1 MNSVMPT
8 LQDILSTMDYGPS
21 PESQK
26 EALAWLDQ
34 HQRRFG
40 LFINNTWTDSHDS
53 FASNNP
59 ADGKELAQLTQASA
73 QEVDQAVQAAR
84 AAQPAWAALGGHG
97 RAKVLYALARL
108 LQKHSRLFAVLETL
122 DNGKTIR
129 ETRDVDLPLAARHFY
144 YHAGWAQLQADEFA
158 AYRAVGVV
166 GQIVPW
172 NFPLLMLAW
181 KIAPALAAGNT
192 VVFKPA
198 EFTSLT
204 ALLFAEMCQRA
215 GVPPGVV
222 NIVTGDGRVGEAI
235 VNHPDINKLAFTGST
250 EVGRLIRKATAGS
263 GKKLSL
269 ELGGKSP
276 YIVFDDADL
285 DAAVEGLVDSIWFNQ
300 GQVCCAGSRLLVQ
313 ESVQTRFLAKVK
325 ARMDKL
331 RVGSPLDKSM
341 DMGSLVDPVQLQRIT
356 GLVESA
362 RAEGCEIWQAPC
374 ELPSHGSWYPPT
386 LITGASTSAVVAQ
399 AEIFGPVLVAMSFRT
414 PVEAV
419 QLANNT
425 VYGLAACVWSESI
438 SLALD
443 VAPQLKAGVV
453 WINTANQ
460 FDAAC
465 GFGGYRE
472 SGFGRE
478 GGREGMLEYLTPLA
492 EDARPAAPLLPVPV
506 SGQGGVAG
514 RNASEAGAIDRTAKM
529 YIGGK
534 QARPDGA
541 YSRPIHAA
549 DGSLLT
555 EVGEGNR
562 KDIRNAVEAAHK
574 AAAWATAS
582 AHNRAQVLYYIAEN
596 LSARADEFAARLAAM
611 TGANDSAREVQASIE
626 RLFYYA
632 AWADKYD
639 GLAHQPPMH
648 GITVALNEPLGV
660 IGIICPSE
668 APLLGFVSLVAPALA
683 LGNRVVAVPSEA
695 HPLSATDLYQVLD
708 TSDLPGGALNIVT
721 GSADELVRVLASHSD
736 VDAVWRHDGS
746 AAGCAEVERL
756 SAESLKRT
764 WVSGGRGRDWH
775 DTSQSAGRTVLAHAS
790 QVKNIWI
797 PYGA

>member
-1 MNSVMPT
+1 MPT
-8 LQDILSTMDYGPS
+8 IKEILQTMDYGPA
-21 PESQK
+21 PESTK
-26 EALAWLDQ
+26 EANAWLDQ
-34 HQRRFG
+34 HGRRFG
-40 LFINNTWTDSHDS
+40 LFIDGAWTDAAST
-53 FASNNP
+53 FATSNP
-59 ADGKELAQLTQASA
+59 ADASELAQVTQASA
-73 QEVDQAVQAAR
+73 DDVERAVQAAR
-84 AAQPAWAALGGHG
+84 RAQPGWVAMGGHG
-97 RAKVLYALARL
+97 RARVMYALARL

-129 ETRDVDLPLAARHFY
+129 ETRDADLPLAARHFY
-144 YHAGWAQLQADEFA
+144 HHAGWAQLQSEEFA
-158 AYRAVGVV
+158 DYRAVGVV

-198 EFTSLT
+198 EFTPLT
-204 ALLFAEMCQRA
+204 ALLFAEICQQA
-215 GVPPGVV
+215 GVPAGVV
-222 NIVTGDGRVGEAI
+222 NIVTGDGAVGEAI
-235 VNHPDINKLAFTGST
+235 VNHPGIDKLAFTGST
-250 EVGRLIRKATAGS
+250 EVGRIIRKATAGT

-276 YIVFDDADL
+276 FIVFDDADL

-313 ESVQTRFLAKVK
+313 ESVYDRFIAKVK
-325 ARMDKL
+325 ARMQNL
-331 RVGSPLDKSM
+331 RVGSPLDKSN
-341 DMGSLVDPVQLQRIT
+341 DIGALVDPIQQQRIHA
-356 GLVESA
+356 LVESA
-362 RAEGCEIWQAPC
+362 RTEGCEVWQPACEAPTA
-374 ELPSHGSWYPPT
+374 GSWYLPT
-386 LITGASTSAVVAQ
+386 LITGASTSAAVAQ

-414 PVEAV
+414 PSEAV

-443 VAPQLKAGVV
+443 VAPQIKAGVV

-465 GFGGYRE
+465 GFGGYKE

-478 GGREGMLEYLTPLA
+478 GGKEGMYEYLTPLS
-492 EDARPAAPLLPVPV
+492 EDARPAAP
-506 SGQGGVAG
+506 VAPEKG
-514 RNASEAGAIDRTAKM
+514 RVKASEEGSPFAVDRTAKL

-541 YSRPIHAA
+541 YSRAINGANGAFLA
-549 DGSLLT
+549 D
-555 EVGEGNR
+555 VGEGNR

-574 AAAWATAS
+574 AAGWSKAT
-582 AHNRAQVLYYIAEN
+582 AHNRAQVLYYMAEN
-596 LSARADEFAARLAAM
+596 LAIRADEFAQRIAAQ
-611 TGANDSAREVQASIE
+611 TGSKDAAREVQASIE
-626 RLFYYA
+626 RLFYWA
-632 AWADKYD
+632 AWCDKYD
-639 GLAHQPPMH
+639 GQAHQPPMH
-648 GITVALNEPLGV
+648 GITVALNEPVGV
-660 IGIICPSE
+660 IGIICPNE
-668 APLLGFVSLVAPALA
+668 NPLLGFISLVAPALA

-721 GSADELVRVLASHSD
+721 GSASELARTLASHSD

-746 AAGCAEVERL
+746 LEGCAEVERL

-764 WVSGGRGRDWH
+764 WVGGAKGRDWF
-775 DTSQSAGRTVLAHAS
+775 DAKQACGRTVLQHAS
-790 QVKNIWI
+790 QVKNVWI
-797 PYGA
+797 PYGV

>member
-1 MNSVMPT
+1 MPT
-8 LQDILSTMDYGPS
+8 INEILTTMDYGPA

-26 EALAWLDQ
+26 EAQAWLDQ
-34 HQRRFG
+34 HERRFG
-40 LFINNTWTDSHDS
+40 LFIDNAWTAPAQT

-59 ADGKELAQLTQASA
+59 ADGKELARLTQATSA
-73 QEVDQAVQAAR
+73 DVDRAVDAAR
-84 AAQPAWAALGGHG
+84 RAQPGWVALGGHG
-97 RAKVLYALARL
+97 RARVLYALARL

-129 ETRDVDLPLAARHFY
+129 ETRDADLPLAARHFY
-144 YHAGWAQLQADEFA
+144 HHAGWAQLQSEEFA
-158 AYRAVGVV
+158 DYRAVGVV

-172 NFPLLMLAW
+172 NFPLLMLSW

-198 EFTSLT
+198 EFTSLS
-204 ALLFAEMCQRA
+204 ALLFAQICQQA

-235 VNHPDINKLAFTGST
+235 VNHPGIDKLAFTGST

-276 YIVFDDADL
+276 FIVFDDADL

-313 ESVQTRFLAKVK
+313 ESVEERFLAKVR
-325 ARMDKL
+325 ARMENL
-331 RVGSPLDKSM
+331 RLGSPLDKSM
-341 DMGSLVDPVQLQRIT
+341 DVGALVDPVQQQRIH
-356 GLVESA
+356 GLVEEA
-362 RAEGCEIWQAPC
+362 RAEGCTIWQPAC
-374 ELPSHGSWYPPT
+374 DLPASGSWFLPT
-386 LITGASTSAVVAQ
+386 LITGASTSAAVAQ

-414 PVEAV
+414 PAEAV

-443 VAPQLKAGVV
+443 VAPQIKAGVV

-478 GGREGMLEYLTPLA
+478 GGREGMVEYLTPIS
-492 EDARPAAPLLPVPV
+492 EDARPAAPVAV
-506 SGQGGVAG
+506 EKGKARGAESGTPF
-514 RNASEAGAIDRTAKM
+514 AIDRTAKL

-541 YSRPIHAA
+541 YSRAIAGA
-549 DGSLLT
+549 DGAFLAD
-555 EVGEGNR
+555 VGEGNR

-574 AAAWATAS
+574 SSGWAKATS
-582 AHNRAQVLYYIAEN
+582 HNRAQVLYYIAEN
-596 LSARADEFAARLAAM
+596 LAIRADEFAARLGAM
-611 TGANDSAREVQASIE
+611 TGSKDPEKEVQASIE

-648 GITVALNEPLGV
+648 GITVALNEPVGV
-660 IGIICPSE
+660 IGIICPNE
-668 APLLGFVSLVAPALA
+668 APLLGFISLVAPALA

-695 HPLSATDLYQVLD
+695 HPLAATDLYQVLD

-721 GSADELVRVLASHSD
+721 GSADELARTLASHSD

-746 AAGCAEVERL
+746 AEGCAEVERL

-764 WVSGGRGRDWH
+764 WVGGGKGRDWY
-775 DTSQSAGRTVLAHAS
+775 DAKQAGGRAVLGHAS
-790 QVKNIWI
+790 QVKNVWI
-797 PYGA
+797 PYGV

>member
-1 MNSVMPT
+1 MPT
-8 LQDILSTMDYGPS
+8 INEILTTMDYGPA
-21 PESQK
+21 PESSK
-26 EALAWLDQ
+26 EAQAWLDR
-34 HQRRFG
+34 HERRFG
-40 LFINNTWTDSHDS
+40 LYIDGGWSAAADT
-53 FASNNP
+53 FASTNP
-59 ADGKELAQLTQASA
+59 ADGKELAQITQAASDDV
-73 QEVDQAVQAAR
+73 ERAVAAAR
-84 AAQPAWAALGGHG
+84 RAQPAWVALGGHG
-97 RAKVLYALARL
+97 RARVLYALARL
-108 LQKHSRLFAVLETL
+108 LQKHARLFAVVETL

-129 ETRDVDLPLAARHFY
+129 ETRDADLPLAARHFY
-144 YHAGWAQLQADEFA
+144 HHAGWAQLQSEEFA
-158 AYRAVGVV
+158 DYRAVGVV

-204 ALLFAEMCQRA
+204 ALLFGEICQQA
-215 GVPPGVV
+215 GVPAGVV

-235 VNHPDINKLAFTGST
+235 VGHPGIDKLAFTGST

-276 YIVFDDADL
+276 FIVFEDADL

-313 ESVQTRFLAKVK
+313 ESIEQRFLAKVR
-325 ARMDKL
+325 ARMENL
-331 RVGSPLDKSM
+331 RLGSPLDKSM
-341 DMGSLVDPVQLQRIT
+341 DVGALVDPVQQQRIHS
-356 GLVESA
+356 LVESA
-362 RAEGCEIWQAPC
+362 RAEGCTIWQPAC
-374 ELPSHGSWYPPT
+374 EMPAAGSWYAPT
-386 LITGASTSAVVAQ
+386 LITGASTSAAVAQ

-443 VAPQLKAGVV
+443 IAPQIKAGVV

-478 GGREGMLEYLTPLA
+478 GGREGMLEYLTPVS
-492 EDARPAAPLLPVPV
+492 EDARPAAPVAAAKGKARAAD
-506 SGQGGVAG
+506 SG
-514 RNASEAGAIDRTAKM
+514 NPFAIDRTAKL

-541 YSRPIHAA
+541 YSRAIAGFGGAFLA
-549 DGSLLT
+549 D
-555 EVGEGNR
+555 VGEGNR

-574 AAAWATAS
+574 ASGWAKAT

-596 LSARADEFAARLAAM
+596 LAIRADEFAARLAAM
-611 TGANDSAREVQASIE
+611 TGSSDPGREVQASIE

-648 GITVALNEPLGV
+648 GITVALNEPVGV
-660 IGIICPSE
+660 IGIICPNE
-668 APLLGFVSLVAPALA
+668 APLLGFISLVAPALA
-683 LGNRVVAVPSEA
+683 LGNRVIAVPSEA
-695 HPLSATDLYQVLD
+695 HPLAATDLYQVLD

-721 GSADELVRVLASHSD
+721 GSADELARTLASHSD

-746 AAGCAEVERL
+746 AEGCAEVERL

-764 WVSGGRGRDWH
+764 WVGGAKGRDWYS
-775 DTSQSAGRTVLAHAS
+775 TSQAGGRAVLAHAS
-790 QVKNIWI
+790 QVKNVWI
-797 PYGA
+797 PYGV

>member
-1 MNSVMPT
+1 ME
-8 LQDILSTMDYGPS
+8 YGPA
-21 PESQK
+21 PESTK
-26 EALAWLDQ
+26 EAQAWLE
-34 HQRRFG
+34 QRGRQFG
-40 LFINNTWTDSHDS
+40 LFINNEWSEAGEL
-53 FASNNP
+53 FASINP
-59 ADGKELAQLTQASA
+59 ANGAKLADLTQGTAA
-73 QEVDQAVQAAR
+73 DVDRAVAAAR
-84 AAQPAWAALGGHG
+84 AAQPGWQALGGHG
-97 RAKVLYALARL
+97 RAKIMYAIARL
-108 LQKHSRLFAVLETL
+108 MQKHARLFAVLETL

-129 ETRDVDLPLAARHFY
+129 ETRDVDLPLVARHFY
-144 YHAGWAQLQADEFA
+144 HHAGWAQLQAEEFA
-158 AYRAVGVV
+158 DYRAVGVV

-204 ALLFAEMCQRA
+204 ALLFADICVQA
-215 GVPPGVV
+215 GVPAGVV

-235 VNHPDINKLAFTGST
+235 VKHADIDKLAFTGST
-250 EVGRLIRKATAGS
+250 EVGRLIREASAGS

-276 YIVFDDADL
+276 FIVFEDADL

-313 ESVQTRFLAKVK
+313 ESVQDKFLDKLR

-331 RVGSPLDKSM
+331 TLGSPLDKSM
-341 DMGSLVDPVQLQRIT
+341 DIGALVDPVQKQRIE
-356 GLVESA
+356 GLVQSA
-362 RAEGCEIWQAPC
+362 RDEGCTVYQPAC
-374 ELPSHGSWYPPT
+374 ELPADGSWFPPT
-386 LITGASTSAVVAQ
+386 LITGASTAAAVAQ

-414 PVEAV
+414 PPEAV

-425 VYGLAACVWSESI
+425 VYGLAACVWTENI

-443 VAPQLKAGVV
+443 VAPAIKAGVV

-472 SGFGRE
+472 SGYGRE
-478 GGREGMLEYLTPLA
+478 GGREGMYEYMTALS
-492 EDARPAAPLLPVPV
+492 EDARPAAPVVEPKAKPKAVPA
-506 SGQGGVAG
+506 SGGVF
-514 RNASEAGAIDRTAKM
+514 AIDRTAKM

-541 YSRPIHAA
+541 YSRAIHGA
-549 DGSLLT
+549 DGEFIA
-555 EVGEGNR
+555 EVGEGSR

-574 AAAWATAS
+574 ATGWTKAT

-596 LSARADEFAARLAAM
+596 LAARGEEFAARIAAM
-611 TGANDSAREVQASIE
+611 TSSKNAEKEVLASIE

-660 IGIICPSE
+660 IGIVCPNE
-668 APLLGFVSLVAPALA
+668 APLLGFISLVAPAIA
-683 LGNRVVAVPSEA
+683 LGNRVVVVPSEA
-695 HPLSATDLYQVLD
+695 HPLSATDLYQVFD
-708 TSDLPGGALNIVT
+708 TSDLPAGVVNIIT
-721 GSADELVRVLASHSD
+721 GSADELARTLATHGD
-736 VDAVWRHDGS
+736 IDAVWRHDGS
-746 AAGCAEVERL
+746 AEGCAEVERL
-756 SAESLKRT
+756 SASTLKRT
-764 WVSGGRGRDWH
+764 WVGGAKGRDWYS
-775 DTSQSAGRTVLAHAS
+775 TAQAGGRAVLAHAS

-797 PYGA
+797 PYGV

>member
-1 MNSVMPT
+1 ME
-8 LQDILSTMDYGPS
+8 YGPA
-21 PESQK
+21 PESTK
-26 EALAWLDQ
+26 EAQAWLE
-34 HQRRFG
+34 QRGRQFG
-40 LFINNTWTDSHDS
+40 LFINNEWSAAGEL
-53 FASNNP
+53 FASINP
-59 ADGKELAQLTQASA
+59 ANGSKLADLTQGTAA
-73 QEVDQAVQAAR
+73 DVDRAVAAAR
-84 AAQPAWAALGGHG
+84 AAQPAWQALGGHG
-97 RAKVLYALARL
+97 RAKVLYSIARL
-108 LQKHSRLFAVLETL
+108 MQKHARLFAVLETL

-129 ETRDVDLPLAARHFY
+129 ETRDVDLPLVARHFY
-144 YHAGWAQLQADEFA
+144 HHAGWAQLQSEEFA
-158 AYRAVGVV
+158 DYRAVGVV

-198 EFTSLT
+198 EFTSLS
-204 ALLFAEMCQRA
+204 AMLFADICVQA
-215 GVPPGVV
+215 GVPAGVV

-235 VNHPDINKLAFTGST
+235 VKHQGIDKLAFTGST
-250 EVGRLIRKATAGS
+250 EVGRLIREATAGS

-276 YIVFDDADL
+276 FIVFEDADL

-313 ESVQTRFLAKVK
+313 ESVQEKFLAKLR

-331 RVGSPLDKSM
+331 TLGSPLDKSM
-341 DMGSLVDPVQLQRIT
+341 DIGALVDPVQKQRIE
-356 GLVESA
+356 GLVQSA
-362 RAEGCEIWQAPC
+362 RDEGCTVYQPAC
-374 ELPSHGSWYPPT
+374 ELPADGSWFPPT
-386 LITGASTSAVVAQ
+386 LITGASTSAAVAQ

-414 PVEAV
+414 PPEAV

-425 VYGLAACVWSESI
+425 VYGLAACVWTENI

-443 VAPQLKAGVV
+443 VAPAIKAGVV

-472 SGFGRE
+472 SGYGRE
-478 GGREGMLEYLTPLA
+478 GGREGMYEYLTA
-492 EDARPAAPLLPVPV
+492 KSEDARPAAPVIEPKAKAKAAPVAA
-506 SGQGGVAG
+506 GGAF
-514 RNASEAGAIDRTAKM
+514 AIDRTAKL

-541 YSRPIHAA
+541 YSRAIHGA
-549 DGSLLT
+549 DGSFIA

-574 AAAWATAS
+574 ATGWTKAT

-596 LSARADEFAARLAAM
+596 LAARGEEFAARIAAM
-611 TGANDSAREVQASIE
+611 TGAKNAEKEVQASIE

-660 IGIICPSE
+660 IGIVCPNE
-668 APLLGFVSLVAPALA
+668 APLLGFISLVAPAIA
-683 LGNRVVAVPSEA
+683 LGNRVVVVPSEA

-708 TSDLPGGALNIVT
+708 TSDLPGGVVNIVT
-721 GSADELVRVLASHSD
+721 GSADELARTLATHSD
-736 VDAVWRHDGS
+736 IDAVWRHDGS
-746 AAGCAEVERL
+746 AEGCAEVERL
-756 SAESLKRT
+756 SATSLKRT
-764 WVSGGRGRDWH
+764 WVGGAKGRDWYS
-775 DTSQSAGRTVLAHAS
+775 TAQAGGRAVLAHAS

-797 PYGA
+797 PYGV

>member
-1 MNSVMPT
+1 MPT
-8 LQDILSTMDYGPS
+8 INEILTTMDYGPA
-21 PESQK
+21 PESTK
-26 EALAWLDQ
+26 EAQAWLDQ
-34 HQRRFG
+34 HERRFG
-40 LFINNTWTDSHDS
+40 LFIDNAWSAAADT
-53 FASNNP
+53 FASTNP
-59 ADGKELAQLTQASA
+59 ADGLELAQITQASGDD
-73 QEVDQAVQAAR
+73 VDRAVAAAR
-84 AAQPAWAALGGHG
+84 RAQPGWVALGGHG
-97 RAKVLYALARL
+97 RARVLYALARL
-108 LQKHSRLFAVLETL
+108 LQRHARLFAVIETL

-129 ETRDVDLPLAARHFY
+129 ETRDADLPLAARHFY
-144 YHAGWAQLQADEFA
+144 HHAGWAQLQSEEFA
-158 AYRAVGVV
+158 DYRAVGVV

-172 NFPLLMLAW
+172 NFPLLMLSW

-198 EFTSLT
+198 EFTSLS
-204 ALLFAEMCQRA
+204 ALLFAEICQQA
-215 GVPPGVV
+215 GVPAGVV
-222 NIVTGDGRVGEAI
+222 NIVTGDGSVGEAI
-235 VNHPDINKLAFTGST
+235 VNHPGIDKLAFTGST
-250 EVGRLIRKATAGS
+250 EVGRLIRKASAGS

-276 YIVFDDADL
+276 FIVFEDADL

-300 GQVCCAGSRLLVQ
+300 GQVCCAGSRLLIQ
-313 ESVQTRFLAKVK
+313 ESIEERFLAKVR
-325 ARMDKL
+325 ARMENL
-331 RVGSPLDKSM
+331 RLGSPLDKSM
-341 DMGSLVDPVQLQRIT
+341 DVGALVDPVQRQRIHS
-356 GLVESA
+356 LVESA
-362 RAEGCEIWQAPC
+362 RAEGCTIWQPQC
-374 ELPSHGSWYPPT
+374 DMPETGSWFLPT
-386 LITGASTSAVVAQ
+386 LITGASTSAAVAQ

-414 PVEAV
+414 PAEAV

-443 VAPQLKAGVV
+443 VAPQIKAGVV

-478 GGREGMLEYLTPLA
+478 GGKEGMYEYMTALS
-492 EDARPAAPLLPVPV
+492 EDARPALPVVEANGHVKP
-506 SGQGGVAG
+506 SDAG
-514 RNASEAGAIDRTAKM
+514 TVFGIDRTAKL

-541 YSRPIHAA
+541 YSRAIHGA
-549 DGSLLT
+549 DGSFIGD
-555 EVGEGNR
+555 VGEGNR

-574 AAAWATAS
+574 ASGWARAT

-596 LSARADEFAARLAAM
+596 LAIRAAEFSARLAAM
-611 TGANDSAREVQASIE
+611 TGARHPEKEVQASIE

-648 GITVALNEPLGV
+648 GITVALNEPVGV
-660 IGIICPSE
+660 IGIVCPNE
-668 APLLGFVSLVAPALA
+668 APLLGFIALVAPALA
-683 LGNRVVAVPSEA
+683 LGNRVVVVPSEA
-695 HPLSATDLYQVLD
+695 YPLAATDLYQVLD

-721 GSADELVRVLASHSD
+721 GSADELARTLATHSD
-736 VDAVWRHDGS
+736 VDALWRHDGS
-746 AAGCAEVERL
+746 ADGCAEVERL
-756 SAESLKRT
+756 SAGSLKRT
-764 WVSGGRGRDWH
+764 WVGGAKGRDWYSTRQSGGR
-775 DTSQSAGRTVLAHAS
+775 AVLAHAS

-797 PYGA
+797 PYGV